1 MTALPR
7 RLGTAGLKP
16 TNGVTDGSWNQ
27 SAWNLGASVHC
38 HLTWTLFRVE
48 RKGRA
53 LRPQATLDWPG
64 QSLLVLNG
72 KADQIHKDHNHS
84 LAKPVAHTDKCGSQT
99 ARVQGLA
106 HHSPAISPPG
116 SLPQPQRVHVYTRD
130 LVITVLPGAPGGL
143 HITAESWP
151 SFSGTQCGCLKALTL
166 RTSFLAFTPDAI
178 SS

>member
-1 MTALPR
+1 ME
-7 RLGTAGLKP
+7 AGISQP
-16 TNGVTDGSWNQ
+16 GIWGP
-27 SAWNLGASVHC
+27 SVHC

-72 KADQIHKDHNHS
+72 KADQIHKDHNYS

-99 ARVQGLA
+99 ARVQGPA
-106 HHSPAISPPG
+106 HHSPAISPQAAP
-116 SLPQPQRVHVYTRD
+116 SQPQRVRVYTRD

-143 HITAESWP
+143 HITARV
-151 SFSGTQCGCLKALTL
+151 LALVLWDTVRL
-166 RTSFLAFTPDAI
+166 PK
-178 SS
+178 SSYS